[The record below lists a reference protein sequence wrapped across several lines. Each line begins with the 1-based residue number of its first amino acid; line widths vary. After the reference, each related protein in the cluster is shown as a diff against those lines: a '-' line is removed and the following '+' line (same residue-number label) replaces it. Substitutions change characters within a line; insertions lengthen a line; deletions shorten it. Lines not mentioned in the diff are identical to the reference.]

1 MNFAPISRI
10 ILRYLAGALVTYGVV
25 PVDVG
30 AQIAMD
36 PDLIA
41 MLGLTLAALVELIYN
56 LAKRRGW
63 AT

>member
-1 MNFAPISRI
+1 MIGPISRI
-10 ILRYLAGALVTYGVV
+10 ILRYLAAALVTYGIV

-41 MLGLTLAALVELIYN
+41 LLGLALAAAVEGVYT

>member
-1 MNFAPISRI
+1 M
-10 ILRYLAGALVTYGVV
+10 RYLAAALVTYGIV

-36 PDLIA
+36 QDLIA
-41 MLGLTLAALVELIYN
+41 MLGLTLAALVEFIYK

>member
-1 MNFAPISRI
+1 MIGPISRI
-10 ILRYLAGALVTYGVV
+10 ILRYLAAALVTYGIV

-41 MLGLTLAALVELIYN
+41 LLGLALATLVEIIYT

-63 AT
+63 VT

>member
-1 MNFAPISRI
+1 MIGPISRI
-10 ILRYLAGALVTYGVV
+10 ILRYLAAALVTYGIV

-41 MLGLTLAALVELIYN
+41 LLGLTLAALVELIYN

>member
-1 MNFAPISRI
+1 MIGPISRI
-10 ILRYLAGALVTYGVV
+10 ILRYLAAALVTYGLV

>member
-1 MNFAPISRI
+1 MIGPISRI
-10 ILRYLAGALVTYGVV
+10 ILRYLAAALVTYGIV

-41 MLGLTLAALVELIYN
+41 LLGLTLAALVELIYK

>member
-10 ILRYLAGALVTYGVV
+10 ILRYLAAALVTYGIV

-30 AQIAMD
+30 AQIATD

-41 MLGLTLAALVELIYN
+41 LLGLTLATLVELIYT
-56 LAKRRGW
+56 LA
-63 AT
+63 

>member
-1 MNFAPISRI
+1 MIGPISRI
-10 ILRYLAGALVTYGVV
+10 ILRYLAAALVTYGIV

-41 MLGLTLAALVELIYN
+41 MLGLTLAALVELIYK

>member
-1 MNFAPISRI
+1 MIGPISRI
-10 ILRYLAGALVTYGVV
+10 ILRYLAAALVTYGIV
-25 PVDVG
+25 PVNVG
-30 AQIAMD
+30 DQIAMD

-41 MLGLTLAALVELIYN
+41 LLGLTLAASVELSYK

>member
-1 MNFAPISRI
+1 MIGPISRI
-10 ILRYLAGALVTYGVV
+10 ILRYLAAALVTYGIV

>member
-10 ILRYLAGALVTYGVV
+10 ILRYLAAALVTYGLV

-41 MLGLTLAALVELIYN
+41 LLGLTLAALVELSYK

>member
-1 MNFAPISRI
+1 MIAPISRI
-10 ILRYLAGALVTYGVV
+10 ILRYLAAALVTYGLV

-41 MLGLTLAALVELIYN
+41 LLGLTLAALVELIYN

>member
-1 MNFAPISRI
+1 
-10 ILRYLAGALVTYGVV
+10 LRYLAAALVTYGLV

-41 MLGLTLAALVELIYN
+41 LLGLTLAAAVEGVYA

>member
-1 MNFAPISRI
+1 MIGPISRI
-10 ILRYLAGALVTYGVV
+10 ILRYLAAALVTYGIV

-41 MLGLTLAALVELIYN
+41 LLGLTLAALVEIIYT

>member
-10 ILRYLAGALVTYGVV
+10 ILRYLAAALVTYGIV

>member
-1 MNFAPISRI
+1 MIGPISRI
-10 ILRYLAGALVTYGVV
+10 ILRYLAAALVTYGIV

-41 MLGLTLAALVELIYN
+41 LLGLALAALVELIYT

-63 AT
+63 VT

>member
-1 MNFAPISRI
+1 MIAPISRI
-10 ILRYLAGALVTYGVV
+10 ILRYLAAALVTYGIV

-36 PDLIA
+36 QDLIA

>member
-1 MNFAPISRI
+1 MIGPISRI
-10 ILRYLAGALVTYGVV
+10 ILRYLAAALVTYGIV

-41 MLGLTLAALVELIYN
+41 LLGLTLVTLVEIIYTM
-56 LAKRRGW
+56 AKRRGW

>member
-10 ILRYLAGALVTYGVV
+10 ILRYLAAALVTYGLV

>member
-1 MNFAPISRI
+1 
-10 ILRYLAGALVTYGVV
+10 LRYLAAALVTYGIV

-41 MLGLTLAALVELIYN
+41 LLGLTLAALVELVYK

>member
-1 MNFAPISRI
+1 MIGPISRI
-10 ILRYLAGALVTYGVV
+10 ILRYLAAALVTYGLV

-41 MLGLTLAALVELIYN
+41 MLGLTLAASVELIYN

>member
-1 MNFAPISRI
+1 MIGPISRI
-10 ILRYLAGALVTYGVV
+10 ILRYLAAALVTYGIV

-41 MLGLTLAALVELIYN
+41 LLGLTLAALVELIYT
-56 LAKRRGW
+56 LAKRCGW

>member
-1 MNFAPISRI
+1 MIGPISRI
-10 ILRYLAGALVTYGVV
+10 ILRYLAAALVTYGIV

-41 MLGLTLAALVELIYN
+41 LLGFTLAALVELSYK

>member
-1 MNFAPISRI
+1 MIGPISRI
-10 ILRYLAGALVTYGVV
+10 VLRYLAAALVTYGIV

-41 MLGLTLAALVELIYN
+41 LLGLALATLVEIIYT

>member
-1 MNFAPISRI
+1 MIGPISRI
-10 ILRYLAGALVTYGVV
+10 ILRYLAAALVTYGLV

-41 MLGLTLAALVELIYN
+41 LLGLTLAALVELVYN

>member
-1 MNFAPISRI
+1 MIGPISRI
-10 ILRYLAGALVTYGVV
+10 VLRYLAAALVTYGIV

-41 MLGLTLAALVELIYN
+41 LLGLTLAALVELIYK

>member
-10 ILRYLAGALVTYGVV
+10 ILRYLAAALVTYGLV

-41 MLGLTLAALVELIYN
+41 MLGLTLAALVEFIYK

>member
-1 MNFAPISRI
+1 MIGPISRI
-10 ILRYLAGALVTYGVV
+10 ILRYLAAALVTYGIV

-41 MLGLTLAALVELIYN
+41 LLGLALATLVEIIYT